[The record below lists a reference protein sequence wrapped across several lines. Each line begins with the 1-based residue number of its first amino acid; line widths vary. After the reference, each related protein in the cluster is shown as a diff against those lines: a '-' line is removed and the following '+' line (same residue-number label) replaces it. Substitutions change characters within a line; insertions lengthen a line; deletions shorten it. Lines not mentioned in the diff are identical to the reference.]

1 MLFSS
6 ESDHPKHRKP
16 LVCDM
21 EGHSDK
27 AGSWHLKPSV
37 GTWLLPTS
45 VAGRTSTVVKPI
57 VSERPRRSASTW
69 QDLMK
74 YLSLPEQRRARTI
87 AMAAKMAR
95 QQLQKAMERSRH
107 YRKVAKAWT
116 PQLITVYEGC
126 VDKDDGTTFL
136 QLFDREIGWYVKQVP
151 RPLLPM
157 PSALP
162 GAAAGPKKEDMPP
175 PPPCRGGIV
184 PSPPSEPP
192 KQHAMRRQRQQKG
205 PKGELLWVDGIQ
217 PTSSHKTEQG
227 AVSALTSWIVRMGLR
242 CLQDDLSG
250 SFRDSLRWADNLL
263 ACTV

>member
-1 MLFSS
+1 MLFWS
-6 ESDHPKHRKP
+6 ELDHPKYRKP
-16 LVCDM
+16 LVCVM

-27 AGSWHLKPSV
+27 VGWHLKPSV

-45 VAGRTSTVVKPI
+45 VSTAGRTTVVKLV

-107 YRKVAKAWT
+107 YRKVVKPWT
-116 PQLITVYEGC
+116 PQLITVHEGC
-126 VDKDDGTTFL
+126 VDRDDGTTFL

-205 PKGELLWVDGIQ
+205 PKGDLLWVDSIQ
-217 PTSSHKTEQG
+217 PTSSHKTG